1 MSKSVLDVIIKSSF
15 LTVNEIREREG
26 LPAIKDKWHEAMTGI
41 GNSWHVAILE
51 NHSLKIVCSYC
62 SRPNARE
69 HDLCQSCG
77 APLSAT

>member
-1 MSKSVLDVIIKSSF
+1 MAKSVLDIMIKSSF
-15 LTVNEIREREG
+15 LTVNEVRQMEG
-26 LPAIKDKWHEAMTGI
+26 LPAITDKWHEAMAGI
-41 GNSWHVAILE
+41 GNSGRVGVFEIQ
-51 NHSLKIVCSYC
+51 SLKIVCAYC